1 MPEVETRGSDQG
13 LWPHQSAAVEMVRQ
27 FLTAQRG
34 RKGPSA
40 LVRMPTGTG
49 KSGVIAVAAQ
59 HLVTSGDVLLLTP
72 WDALVRQLQADVV
85 SRFWERIGAPIPS
98 GKDVVRLYPST
109 ARKEL
114 GNRRGNTVWLATI
127 ATLQTLHHTKAE
139 EYAELRK
146 RLRMVVV
153 DEGHY
158 EPAQSWSDAVRGL
171 ERPTV
176 LFSAT
181 PYRNDVKYFQLSE
194 DYQSHFSHAEAEST
208 HILRKVQFEPV
219 SFDGIPEF
227 CDQVIGAV
235 ESRFGSDP
243 SARVIVRCDS
253 PAEINQVIDVL
264 SRRGH
269 SVLGI
274 HETFPVHD
282 SVHLRRVPNPDE
294 RSERFWVH
302 QFKLTEG
309 IDSAAFKAVAFF
321 RPLPSERAFV
331 QQVGRVLRNPIR
343 SATEVGLVI
352 HRDSDSLDA
361 SWEAYRAY
369 DEAAAETGLP
379 ASPLEIAEWQ
389 PPPQY
394 FDRRFR
400 DSFDIRKEVEAQDL
414 LFPRSV
420 RVFQVQESFDLD
432 ELAQTVELHLEENDC
447 LHHRVIT
454 PRSDVRLH
462 PYMLINNSPIL
473 SRSAFYQCSLGF
485 TCYRRIGSYLF
496 YLDSEGL
503 HPEALT
509 TLTPVDTSSLR
520 RLYHGANVRLGSVSL
535 SNTNLGPSAARRRT
549 IHARSI
555 GDLGPDLSDHA
566 QLATTVTGSF
576 QVMDGDGNPQYV
588 SRYVGFSRSRI
599 SDRGLVEFDEYN
611 EWLEGLAQALDDS
624 NVRPLHVFDRFAEV
638 IQRPA
643 DPTPRNILLDFDPGD
658 FLDGQDV
665 RGGRLRIDDLCM
677 DVTEGHFTLIANNE
691 TFEVSIKW
699 DAKAGRYLLS
709 CQDLEQRFSVAATSS
724 GPRAVSVV
732 SYLNREQAFR
742 VIPESGRS
750 GGYCIYTG
758 RRFYRPRLPLGP
770 STNSDNPDLLGLLQG
785 VDQLGSI
792 ATEKGAPGS
801 ATSTG
806 WAPES
811 LFGFIDSRATGSPL
825 EDDMKFDLLL
835 CDDMGTEI
843 ADFIGLDSA
852 NRRVV
857 AIHAK
862 AFSTAKRISASS
874 LQEVSAQALK
884 NLGFLQPYPYGK
896 PPNLNRWGGAWTGPA
911 GTVASRIRQGSGT
924 PVALWS
930 QLRETMVDPQATREV
945 WIMLGQGPPES
956 LLRTESRKRPPRA
969 QVIQMLF
976 SLQATWGAVASTG
989 ARLRVLTSL

>member
-1 MPEVETRGSDQG
+1 MG
-13 LWPHQSAAVEMVRQ
+13 LWPHQSAAVEMIQR

-72 WDALVRQLQADVV
+72 WDALVRQLQADVG
-85 SRFWERIGAPIPS
+85 SRFWNKIGEPIPM
-98 GKDVVRLYPST
+98 GKDLVRIYPST
-109 ARKEL
+109 AREEL
-114 GNRRGNTVWLATI
+114 ASHRGKVIWLATI
-127 ATLQTLHHTKAE
+127 ATLQTLHQTRTMEYE
-139 EYAELRK
+139 EFRK

-158 EPAQSWSDAVRGL
+158 EPARSWSEAVRGL
-171 ERPTV
+171 GRPTV

-181 PYRNDVKYFQLSE
+181 PYRNDVKYFELSE
-194 DYQSHFSHAEAEST
+194 EYQSHFSHAEAEST

-227 CDQVIGAV
+227 CDRVIGAV
-235 ESRFGSDP
+235 ESRFGSDT

-253 PAEINQVIDVL
+253 PAEINQVIDTL
-264 SRRGH
+264 SQRGH

-282 SVHLRRVPNPDE
+282 SMRLRHVPNPDE

-309 IDSAAFKAVAFF
+309 IDSAAFKGVAFF

-331 QQVGRVLRNPIR
+331 QQVGRVLRNPTR
-343 SATEVGLVI
+343 SATEFGLVI
-352 HRDSDSLDA
+352 YSKNDSLDA
-361 SWEAYRAY
+361 AWEAYRAY
-369 DEAAAETGLP
+369 DNAAAETGLP
-379 ASPLEIAEWQ
+379 ASPLEIATWQ

-400 DSFDIRKEVEAQDL
+400 DSFDIRKEVEPRDL

-420 RVFQVQESFDLD
+420 RVFQAPESFDLD
-432 ELAQTVELHLEENDC
+432 DFATTVELHLEDSDC
-447 LHHRVIT
+447 LHHRVT
-454 PRSDVRLH
+454 SPRSDMRLH
-462 PYMLINNSPIL
+462 PYMMINNSPIL

-503 HPEALT
+503 HPDSLAAMN
-509 TLTPVDTSSLR
+509 PVDTSCMR
-520 RLYHGANVRLGSVSL
+520 RLYHGVNVRLGSIAL

-599 SDRGLVEFDEYN
+599 SDRGMVEFDEYN
-611 EWLEGLAQALDDS
+611 AWLEELARSLDDS
-624 NVRPLHVFDRFAEV
+624 NVRPLHVFSRFAQV

-665 RGGRLRIDDLCM
+665 PGGRLRVEDLCV
-677 DVTEGHFTLIANNE
+677 DVTDGHFKLTANDDI
-691 TFEVSIKW
+691 FEVSIKW
-699 DAKAGRYLLS
+699 DAKSGRYLLT
-709 CQDLEQRFSVAATSS
+709 CPDLDKRFSIAATSS
-724 GPRAVSVV
+724 GHRAVSLV
-732 SYLNREQAFR
+732 SYMNREQAFR
-742 VIPESGRS
+742 VIPESAGE
-750 GGYCIYTG
+750 GEYCIYTG

-770 STNSDNPDLLGLLQG
+770 SAHSDNPDLLELMQG
-785 VDQLGSI
+785 VEQFGNI
-792 ATEKGAPGS
+792 AREKGAPGS
-801 ATSTG
+801 ATSAG
-806 WAPES
+806 WASDS
-811 LFGFIDSRATGSPL
+811 LFGFIDSRGAGSFL
-825 EDDMKFDLLL
+825 KDDMKFDLLI

-862 AFSTAKRISASS
+862 AFSSAKRISASA

-896 PPNLNRWGGAWTGPA
+896 PPNLNRWGGAWNGPA
-911 GTVASRIRQGSGT
+911 GRVSSRVRQGSGT
-924 PVALWS
+924 PSEMWKRIRDTL
-930 QLRETMVDPQATREV
+930 VDPRATREV
-945 WIMLGQGPPES
+945 WIMLGQGPPQS
-956 LLRTESRKRPPRA
+956 LLRTESHKRPPRA
-969 QVIQMLF
+969 EAIQMLF
-976 SLQATWGAVASTG
+976 SLQATWSAVTSTG
-989 ARLRVLTSL
+989 ARLRVFSSL